1 MDANSSSGLWRF
13 GIIGCGTI
21 ADFHIA
27 AIRGLDGAKLTVVSS
42 RDGTKAQAIAE
53 REGCAWTVD
62 YKELLQRNDVDI
74 VCITTSSGSH
84 YRIGH
89 DALVAGKHVVI
100 EKPLAMRAA
109 EAEEL
114 CRLAEERGLM
124 LSVISQRRF
133 EPLHLEVKRIVA
145 EGRIGKL
152 LLAEVEVPF
161 YRSQQ
166 YYDSS
171 PWRGTIAED
180 GGAFMNQG
188 IHSVDLLL
196 WFAGEARAVYG
207 RTVTQTHEMEAEDL
221 GVAIVQFKS
230 GALGTMM
237 ASTSITPGFPAAIRL
252 YGSEG
257 TIKLSGSNIEHWSVP
272 GYDAPPVFAESP
284 AYGGV
289 SDPRSISHIYHQQQL
304 SNVIES
310 IEFVSQL
317 AVTGGDGFRA
327 IQLIEG
333 IYESSAGGKEVRI
346 EPQFIL

>member
-1 MDANSSSGLWRF
+1 MSVSRDSGLWRF

-42 RDGTKAQAIAE
+42 RDGVKAHAVAE
-53 REGCAWTVD
+53 REDCAWTAD
-62 YKELLQRNDVDI
+62 YKELLQRDDVDI
-74 VCITTSSGSH
+74 VCITTASGSH
-84 YRIGH
+84 YRIGC
-89 DALVAGKHVVI
+89 DALAAGKHVVI
-100 EKPLAMRAA
+100 EKPLAMRAS

-114 CRLAEERGLM
+114 CRLAEEHGLT

-133 EPLHLEVKRIVA
+133 EPLHREVKRIVA

-196 WFAGEARAVYG
+196 WLAGEVRAVYG
-207 RTVTQTHEMEAEDL
+207 RIVTQTHEMEAEDI
-221 GVAIVQFKS
+221 GVAIVHFKS

-252 YGSEG
+252 YGAEG
-257 TIKLSGSNIEHWSVP
+257 AIKLSGSSIEHWSVP
-272 GYDAPPVFAESP
+272 GYEAPSVFSESP

-289 SDPRSISHIYHQQQL
+289 SDPRSISHLYHQLQL
-304 SNVIES
+304 ANVIES
-310 IEFVSQL
+310 IESGCQPAVS
-317 AVTGGDGFRA
+317 GGDGFRA
-327 IQLIEG
+327 IQLIEAV
-333 IYESSAGGKEVRI
+333 YESSASGKEIRI
-346 EPQFIL
+346 EPHFIL